1 VRGTPHGGSYPI
13 DEPVKNRLFS
23 ALPATDRDRLRPQLH
38 RVDVPQR
45 HTLDKVGGPARYF
58 YFVEEGI
65 VSVMA
70 TVDNEDMSEIGLVGP
85 EGIIGTGALLGAP
98 AWILQK
104 ITQCPCVLLR
114 IDASACKAVFDGSPV
129 FQGLVLR
136 RLHAYSALTA
146 QISVCNRFHN
156 VKHRL
161 ARRVLMASDRVGSN
175 IVFATQEFLALALG
189 VRRIGIT
196 AAAVEF
202 RRAKLIRY
210 HGGEIEILDRQG
222 LESEACSCYR
232 KDQEWY
238 SALLSGNA

>member
-1 VRGTPHGGSYPI
+1 LVGGPAI
-13 DEPVKNRLFS
+13 DDLVKNRLFN
-23 ALPATDRDRLRPQLH
+23 ALPAADRNRLRPQLH

-70 TVDNEDMSEIGLVGP
+70 TVDDEEMSEIGLVGP

-98 AWILQK
+98 AWVLQK
-104 ITQCPCVLLR
+104 VTQCPCVLLR
-114 IDASACKAVFDGSPV
+114 IDASSCKTVFDGSPV

-146 QISVCNRFHN
+146 QISVCNRFHE

-161 ARRVLMASDRVGSN
+161 ARRLLMASDRVSSD
-175 IVFATQEFLALALG
+175 IVVGTQEFFALALG
-189 VRRIGIT
+189 ARRMGVT
-196 AAAVEF
+196 SAAVEF
-202 RRAKLIRY
+202 RRANLIRY

-238 SALLSGNA
+238 RDLLSGNA